1 MLGRFY
7 TAVLVVPLLTIV
19 LSSQTGVVFTCQY
32 CQTAVNQPFGKVI
45 SKETAKGKEM
55 TAFKTVAGP
64 TASNGSACEEC
75 GGTMHVSMISLHGNE
90 N

>member
-1 MLGRFY
+1 MLLFSSS
-7 TAVLVVPLLTIV
+7 LLTIV
-19 LSSQTGVVFTCQY
+19 LFSQTGVVFTCQY

-64 TASNGSACEEC
+64 TAGNGSACEEC
-75 GGTMHVSMISLHGNE
+75 GGTMHVSLISLHRNE